1 MDANYIRTT
10 EEDRLTE
17 YVKAI
22 PLLTIHSES
31 RLEQQIQELKSER
44 FQNSEEI
51 YNKVMTELKQEYKLI
66 SKREWEMMKGE
77 MKAIK
82 ESILP
87 EFYEA
92 TGKPIHLDANYL
104 DDE

>member
-1 MDANYIRTT
+1 MT

-17 YVKAI
+17 YFKAI

-31 RLEQQIQELKSER
+31 RLQQQIQDLQSDR
-44 FQNSEEI
+44 HQNIEEI
-51 YNKVMTELKQEYKLI
+51 KRKVITELKEENQLI
-66 SKREWEMMKGE
+66 PKREWEKMKAE

-92 TGKPIHLDANYL
+92 TGKPIHLDANYS
-104 DDE
+104 DDDYNDDNE